1 MSVHGLICYNR
12 WNCQKNVLSIEK
24 SGYGKALRPFNEL
37 VKQLVQEKTVMEKR
51 VINPQ
56 KMGRTGQK
64 KLKKGY
70 VQIYTGDGK
79 GKTTAAIGLALRA
92 AGAGMKVF
100 IVQFLKEKGS
110 SEFKP
115 LSKLGDS
122 ITFHQYG
129 KDHLIKDKVTEE
141 DKALAQ
147 QGFEAAE
154 KAIMSEKYDVII
166 LDEAILTNYFNLL
179 SVDDLLKLIHQKPD
193 SVELVITG
201 RKADPRLIEAADLV
215 TEMKEIKH
223 YYTKGVAD
231 RKGIES

>member
-1 MSVHGLICYNR
+1 M
-12 WNCQKNVLSIEK
+12 K
-24 SGYGKALRPFNEL
+24 
-37 VKQLVQEKTVMEKR
+37 KR

-56 KMGRTGQK
+56 KMGRTDQK

-70 VQIYTGDGK
+70 VQIYTGNGK

-115 LSKLGDS
+115 LSKLGDA

-129 KDHLIKDKVTEE
+129 KDHLIKGKVTEE

-147 QGFEAAE
+147 QGFEVAE
-154 KAIMSEKYDVII
+154 KAIMSGKYDVII

-223 YYTKGVAD
+223 YYTRGVTD